1 MAFGVSDDILS
12 VFVPIS
18 MYWLYS
24 GLYWSLDRLGV
35 SDKYRL
41 HPKED
46 EDTKNLASKGAVL
59 KSVLLQQAGQV
70 AVQLAIIHF
79 DNGPTPKQPSLPVAA
94 LQFIVAMVVMDTYQY
109 FVHRYMHTNKFLYKH
124 VHSQHHTIVVPY
136 AFGALYSNPIEGF
149 FMDTVSATLGFL
161 VSGMTPR
168 TAIFFFSLANLKT
181 VDDHCSMWL
190 PWNPLHLIFGNNTA
204 FHGIH
209 HQLYGQKY
217 NFSQPFFFHWDKV
230 FGTYMSYTLEERK
243 GGGLDARP
251 IKHAIV
257 AQGDK
262 SD

>member
-1 MAFGVSDDILS
+1 V
-12 VFVPIS
+12 V
-18 MYWLYS
+18 
-24 GLYWSLDRLGV
+24 
-35 SDKYRL
+35 
-41 HPKED
+41 
-46 EDTKNLASKGAVL
+46 
-59 KSVLLQQAGQV
+59 
-70 AVQLAIIHF
+70 
-79 DNGPTPKQPSLPVAA
+79 A

-124 VHSQHHTIVVPY
+124 IHSQHHTIVVPY
-136 AFGALYSNPIEGF
+136 AFGALYSNPLEGF
-149 FMDTVSATLGFL
+149 FMDTASATLGFL

-190 PWNPLHLIFGNNTA
+190 PGNPLHLVLANNTA

-217 NFSQPFFFHWDKV
+217 NFSQSFFVHWDKL

-251 IKHAIV
+251 VKHRV
-257 AQGDK
+257 AAHGK